1 LRHDLG
7 RCSEEWIF
15 LKFLLLSMQQLC
27 EGIGVNID
35 QYVSTTYLIEPLWL
49 SLCDSRAAGTYLH
62 SARSYLC
69 ITLMFKYW
77 S

>member
-1 LRHDLG
+1 MLGLSLGSGNLRHDLG

-35 QYVSTTYLIEPLWL
+35 RNV
-49 SLCDSRAAGTYLH
+49 
-62 SARSYLC
+62 
-69 ITLMFKYW
+69 
-77 S
+77 